1 MVCPIVCAPAITLL
15 AWISDKIGL
24 DHGVTGMFIGALVVW
39 FAEQQST
46 WLFKIAKKKGKE
58 YLFPFQT
65 AIVIILNL
73 ILFAFMISY
82 WKLL

>member
-24 DHGVTGMFIGALVVW
+24 DHAVTGIFLGALIVW
-39 FAEQQST
+39 FSEVQSN

-65 AIVIILNL
+65 AIITILNL
-73 ILFAFMISY
+73 ILFAYLISIT
-82 WKLL
+82 KIL